1 MVVADTVINLGVIAI
16 FYALLALGMNIKYGH
31 TGLLDFG
38 HVGFYLIGAY
48 TAALLVLPP
57 ESGGPDTIYLF
68 GANLPARI
76 GDLLFFLP
84 AELTGLVGWLVA
96 ILVAMALAGIVGALV
111 ALPTLRLREDY
122 LAITV
127 LGVSVIFQR
136 VVQAE
141 SWLVNGPDALR
152 GIQRPVG
159 ELFPLDGST
168 VGGAVAFLFISGAVW
183 AVCAW
188 GLGRALETDPPEVPD
203 GARADGSGDR
213 RSTFASRL
221 HAVVTFGA
229 GRTLSERR
237 SAGSADGLSGRI
249 AGLGED
255 QHVGSALIAGAVAGV
270 IGGVLS
276 IALPMGMLVWGA
288 VVSVFTW
295 LVALVWL
302 VRFGGDF
309 DAVDYLA
316 TLGLGAAYMLALA
329 PLYFISELFI
339 WLPLTLLAF
348 GVVIVATLYLAVNW
362 SRFAEKPFRYGTFAG
377 LWFGFIWYLPIQII
391 NAVFGFDL
399 MTAANIVFDS
409 AVWMLSFSGSE
420 PTIGYSRFMLFFFG
434 TLLFVALFFMER
446 TVNSPFGRV
455 LRAVRNDEEV
465 VNSLGKDPFMFKI
478 QSMALGSAL
487 AGLAGALAA
496 MYYQVLVFTLFS
508 PQVTFIALL
517 MMFLG
522 GLANNRAMIIGAF
535 LFWAFQTATV
545 ELAGF
550 VAPGLRE
557 NIQAFRFVV
566 MGLLFLALLYYRPQG
581 IMGEPGRTEMGG
593 SE

>member
-1 MVVADTVINLGVIAI
+1 MVVADTVVGLAVVAI

-38 HVGFYLIGAY
+38 HVGFYLVGAY

-57 ESGGPDTIYLF
+57 ESGGPDTVYLF
-68 GANLPARI
+68 GLDLPGRV
-76 GDLLFFLP
+76 GGLLGFLP
-84 AELTGLVGWLVA
+84 PSVTGLVGWLLA
-96 ILVAMALAGIVGALV
+96 ILAATVLAGIVGAFV

-141 SWLVNGPDALR
+141 SWLANGPDALR
-152 GIQRPVG
+152 GEINRPMA

-168 VGGAVAFLFISGAVW
+168 LGGAVAFMFISGAVW

-188 GLGRALETDPPEVPD
+188 ALGRTLETGPDDVAAD
-203 GARADGSGDR
+203 GARADGSGDG
-213 RSTFASRL
+213 RSTFVSRL
-221 HAVVTFGA
+221 HALVTFGA
-229 GRTLSERR
+229 DRTLGERGG
-237 SAGSADGLSGRI
+237 SAGPLGTLAGIGR
-249 AGLGED
+249 D
-255 QHVGSALIAGAVAGV
+255 RHVGSALIAGTVAGV
-270 IGGVLS
+270 VGGVLA
-276 IALPMGMLVWGA
+276 ITLPMGMLVWGT

-302 VRFGGDF
+302 ARFGAGF
-309 DAVDYLA
+309 DATDYLA
-316 TLGLGAAYMLALA
+316 TLALGAAYMAALA
-329 PLYFISELFI
+329 PMYFLSELAL
-339 WLPLTLLAF
+339 WLPLTALAF
-348 GVVIVATLYLAVNW
+348 AAVIGATLYLSRNW
-362 SRFAEKPFRYGTFAG
+362 PRFAEKPFRYGTFAG
-377 LWFGFIWYLPIQII
+377 LWFGFIWYLPIQMLD
-391 NAVFGFDL
+391 AVLGL
-399 MTAANIVFDS
+399 NLGTAANVVFDS
-409 AVWMLSFSGSE
+409 TVWMLSFDGD

-434 TLLFVALFFMER
+434 ALLFVALYFMEL

-487 AGLAGALAA
+487 GGLAGALAT
-496 MYYQVLVFTLFS
+496 MYYQVLVFTMFS

-522 GLANNRAMIIGAF
+522 GLANNRAMIVGAF

-566 MGLLFLALLYYRPQG
+566 MGILFLALLYYRPQG

>member
-1 MVVADTVINLGVIAI
+1 MVVADTVVSLGVLAA

-57 ESGGPDTIYLF
+57 ESGGPDTIYIF
-68 GANLPARI
+68 GANLPAVV

-84 AELTGLVGWLVA
+84 SPVTDLLGWLVA
-96 ILVAMALAGIVGALV
+96 IGIAMTLAGVVGAFV

-136 VVQAE
+136 IVQAE

-152 GIQRPVG
+152 GISRPVG
-159 ELFPLDGST
+159 GLFPLDGST
-168 VGGAVAFLFISGAVW
+168 LGGAVVFLFISGAVW

-188 GLGRALETDPPEVPD
+188 ALGRALDAEILEVAED
-203 GARADGSGDR
+203 GTRADGSGDR
-213 RSTFASRL
+213 DSTVAGRL
-221 HAVVTFGA
+221 HAVA
-229 GRTLSERR
+229 TLGTDRILGER
-237 SAGSADGLSGRI
+237 AATGGDGLLGTV
-249 AGLGED
+249 AGLGRN
-255 QHVGSALIAGAVAGV
+255 QHVGSALIAGTVAGV
-270 IGGVLS
+270 VGA
-276 IALPMGMLVWGA
+276 ALAFAVPMGLVAWGA

-295 LVALVWL
+295 VVVLVWL
-302 VRFGGDF
+302 ARFGADF
-309 DAVDYLA
+309 RTVDYLA
-316 TLGLGAAYMLALA
+316 TLGIGLAFMLALA
-329 PLYFISELFI
+329 PMYYLTPLWQ
-339 WLPLTLLAF
+339 WLPLTVLAF
-348 GVVIVATLYLAVNW
+348 AVVVGGTAYMATNW
-362 SRFAEKPFRYGTFAG
+362 DRFADRQFRYGTFAA
-377 LWFGFIWYLPIQII
+377 LWFGVIWYFPLQILTPVL
-391 NAVFGFDL
+391 NGNL
-399 MTAANIVFDS
+399 GTAANVVFDS
-409 AVWMLSFSGSE
+409 TVWMLSFSGAQ
-420 PTIGYSRFMLFFFG
+420 PTIGYSRFLLFFFG
-434 TLLFVALFFMER
+434 ALLFVCLYVMEL

-465 VNSLGKDPFMFKI
+465 VNSLGKDPFMYKI
-478 QSMALGSAL
+478 QSMMLGSAL

-496 MYYQVLVFTLFS
+496 MYFQVLVFTIFA
-508 PQVTFIALL
+508 PRVTFIALL

-522 GLANNRAMIIGAF
+522 GVANNRAMIVGAF

-581 IMGEPGRTEMGG
+581 IMGERARTEMGG